1 LGITDKDKSFAHI
14 AAVSGANIL
23 SPDESLAT
31 VDEVAV
37 AHNAGLQVIPYTSN
51 TVEGWKKL
59 SEAHVDGII
68 TDDPA
73 GLLQWLRAQDPVLHR

>member
-1 LGITDKDKSFAHI
+1 
-14 AAVSGANIL
+14 
-23 SPDESLAT
+23 

-37 AHNAGLQVIPYTSN
+37 AHKAGLQVIPYTSN

-59 SEAHVDGII
+59 SEARADGII

-73 GLLQWLRAQDPVLHR
+73 GLLQWLHSQKPALHR